1 MFNYF
6 YNILVIFIQFKKII
20 ILKIKNCRSCKNTSL
35 TNLYSLGKHSLT
47 GIFPSTKNSKITKGN
62 LSMIICNKCKLL
74 QLENNF
80 DANEMYGDNYGYM
93 SSLNSSMV
101 SHLKLKALSLK
112 KKYNLK
118 INNNI
123 LDIGSNDGTF
133 LSFFNNKFKLFGCDP
148 TIKKFSKYYRKDINQ
163 IPSFFTSKLFKDKK
177 FDLITSISMFYDLPD
192 PLNFAK
198 EIKSILH
205 NDGVWH
211 IELSYMPMMIKNR
224 SYDTICHEHLE
235 YYSLR
240 SLKYLLDKADLK
252 IINLSFNQINGGSI
266 EVDIA
271 KKKSKLKESKP
282 LINWVLKSERLN
294 KYNEIKKHKDF
305 FIECQNHK
313 VLLKN
318 LLVTLKKQN
327 KKIIGYGASTKGNV
341 LLQYCNINSN
351 LLNCISEVNKFKFN
365 KYTPGSN
372 IKIISE
378 KKAKLKN
385 PDYML
390 VLPWHFK
397 DNILHREQ
405 KFLKNGG
412 KLIFPL
418 PDIEII

>member
-1 MFNYF
+1 M
-6 YNILVIFIQFKKII
+6 
-20 ILKIKNCRSCKNTSL
+20 KIKNCRSCKSKSL
-35 TNLYSLGKHSLT
+35 TNLYSLGKQTLT
-47 GIFPSTKNSKITKGN
+47 GIFPPNKKSKITKGN

-74 QLENNF
+74 QLEHNF

-93 SSLNSSMV
+93 SSLNKSMI
-101 SHLKLKALSLK
+101 SDLQLKAI
-112 KKYNLK
+112 NLRKRYKFK
-118 INNNI
+118 IKNNI

-163 IPSFFTSKLFKDKK
+163 LPFFFSSDLFKNKK
-177 FDLITSISMFYDLPD
+177 FNLITSISMFYDLPD

-198 EIKSILH
+198 EINSILH
-205 NDGVWH
+205 KNGIWH

-235 YYSLR
+235 YYSLK

-266 EVDIA
+266 AVDIV
-271 KKKSKLKESKP
+271 KKKSKYIECKH
-282 LINWVLKSERLN
+282 LINWVLKSEHLN
-294 KYNEIKKHKDF
+294 KYNEIEKHKQF
-305 FIECQNHK
+305 FKECQNHK
-313 VLLKN
+313 ILLKQ
-318 LLVTLKKQN
+318 LLLTLKKQN
-327 KKIIGYGASTKGNV
+327 KKILGYGASTKGNV
-341 LLQYCNINSN
+341 LLQYCGINSKILDN
-351 LLNCISEVNKFKFN
+351 IAEVNKFKFN
-365 KYTPGSN
+365 KFTPGTK

-378 KKAKLKN
+378 KKAKQKK
-385 PDYML
+385 PDYLL

-397 DNILHREQ
+397 DHIVKREQ
-405 KFLKNGG
+405 KFLKEGG